1 MIGDVP
7 GNRVKAAPL
16 GESLTKWHL
25 VDTVLPALVDESPS
39 EAFHCMMIYIYMY
52 NKCWCRTGI

>member
-39 EAFHCMMIYIYMY
+39 EAFHCMMIYIYVQ
-52 NKCWCRTGI
+52 